1 MCSLKTR
8 NKEETERTSSMSCL
22 CFSNRHTPE
31 GHRRTGRDRGTG
43 PPGGSATLTIYDEE
57 RHFRR
62 PSTEVSQRF
71 LFTGFPRTHL
81 KNLQLSLMV
90 PGGKSHFFHH
100 SSTPP
105 SPDSVSLR
113 LTRPTGTYPGVTAPA
128 TPRTFHVPLQN
139 HMDGRREQTNV
150 GSEELRHDLKLRIG
164 QRVKEVKHN
173 GQSYY
178 LKYLIEGQRTP
189 FT

>member
-71 LFTGFPRTHL
+71 LFTGFTKDTLKKPPTLLDGPWGKVTFFSSLVNAPFSRFRESPTNSTDRDVSGCHGTGNPEDVPR
-81 KNLQLSLMV
+81 
-90 PGGKSHFFHH
+90 
-100 SSTPP
+100 P
-105 SPDSVSLR
+105 SPESHGRASGTNKRRVGGTS
-113 LTRPTGTYPGVTAPA
+113 TR
-128 TPRTFHVPLQN
+128 
-139 HMDGRREQTNV
+139 
-150 GSEELRHDLKLRIG
+150 S
-164 QRVKEVKHN
+164 
-173 GQSYY
+173 
-178 LKYLIEGQRTP
+178 
-189 FT
+189 